1 MVYATSL
8 YPLNFLRLPDAEERS
23 LEQYIERAELE
34 DELQWDD
41 ELLFNKQSL
50 YWSMEH
56 HQHSR
61 QILRK

>member
-41 ELLFNKQSL
+41 ELLFNKQSF
-50 YWSMEH
+50 Y
-56 HQHSR
+56 
-61 QILRK
+61 